1 MKFSLTTFFSN
12 KISGFLAITVVI
24 GMMSLS
30 ACSSLDTWFKQ
41 ADSPLPIE
49 VQHSGGGE
57 ILSFRAHETSDRL
70 YVAGSA
76 RRHKL
81 SNRIGWGLLQ
91 MISRLPSTAPIG
103 QSVSQAQGKVGRLR
117 TGMETMTQST
127 STSPQRIY
135 LGKSCS
141 RFSALILQPNS
152 LSCLR
157 GIARLKNVFLV

>member
-12 KISGFLAITVVI
+12 KFSGFLATAVVI

-57 ILSFRAHETSDRL
+57 IMSFRAHETSDRL

-81 SNRIGWGLLQ
+81 SNSAHVDIQLIG
-91 MISRLPSTAPIG
+91 PSGNVIAEDQNDINPMHPRPGGGKRFTDSYVVSFPL
-103 QSVSQAQGKVGRLR
+103 SQARQAVKIRVTYHSSSHRKG
-117 TGMETMTQST
+117 
-127 STSPQRIY
+127 
-135 LGKSCS
+135 
-141 RFSALILQPNS
+141 NS
-152 LSCLR
+152 
-157 GIARLKNVFLV
+157 

>member
-1 MKFSLTTFFSN
+1 MKLSFTAFFSN
-12 KISGFLAITVVI
+12 IFSSFLAATIVI
-24 GMMSLS
+24 GMTSLS

-81 SNRIGWGLLQ
+81 SNSAHVDIQLIG
-91 MISRLPSTAPIG
+91 PSGNVIAEDQNDINPMHPRPGGGKRFTDSYVVSFPL
-103 QSVSQAQGKVGRLR
+103 SQARQAVKIRV
-117 TGMETMTQST
+117 T
-127 STSPQRIY
+127 Y
-135 LGKSCS
+135 HSCS
-141 RFSALILQPNS
+141 HSKVNS
-152 LSCLR
+152 
-157 GIARLKNVFLV
+157 